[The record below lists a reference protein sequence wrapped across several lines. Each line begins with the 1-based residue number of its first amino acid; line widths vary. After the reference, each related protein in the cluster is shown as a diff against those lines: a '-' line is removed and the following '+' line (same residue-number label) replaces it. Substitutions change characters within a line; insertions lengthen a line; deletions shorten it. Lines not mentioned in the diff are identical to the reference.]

1 MTGVLSDLPSTVAA
15 LPGQVLPMDQRT
27 GGPAALQGQPRVDER
42 GGARVVVDKESL
54 ALMVVFHFPAPRQ
67 LQLFVGKHVEEAH
80 QIPVVLV
87 ALEVVGVPPDFGDH
101 VLQTRVVC
109 KHAVGTRVRMQH
121 CKELWADKE
130 FHRGRLEQ

>member
-1 MTGVLSDLPSTVAA
+1 MI
-15 LPGQVLPMDQRT
+15 LPGAVPDHLFYLKYIHLMSESDEHK
-27 GGPAALQGQPRVDER
+27 AL
-42 GGARVVVDKESL
+42 SSYL
-54 ALMVVFHFPAPRQ
+54 ALMVVFHLPTPGQ

-109 KHAVGTRVRMQH
+109 KHAVGTLRNNNSKGFPKRKLLPPQKTTLFIVTGPAEE
-121 CKELWADKE
+121 EL
-130 FHRGRLEQ
+130 LIPLLLLTL